1 MKKAIKCGKLFDSDK
16 GVALDNMLV
25 LVEDKEVKEVLPCPD
40 QLPEGYEVID
50 LSDSFVMAG
59 LIDAHVHL
67 TSSGTN
73 ADLRSSTHSLLGDIV
88 LQAADNAKKNLMA
101 GFTTVRDCG
110 GTGYAA
116 VSVRNAVKKGLI
128 VGSRVYAS
136 GGGIGSTGG
145 HGDLQMNP
153 YISSSMATPPIDSP
167 YEARKLARY
176 EIKHGADFLK
186 CMATGGVMS
195 EGTTLGAAQLTVD
208 ELEAIVEIANMYG
221 VHTAAHAHG
230 TEGIKNAARAGITS
244 IEHGMI
250 LDQEAID
257 IFLEKG
263 TYQVPTIIAAER
275 IIVCGPEMGL
285 GQWMIDKAKTAY
297 DHHHWGITEGIR
309 LGVKHAFGTDA
320 GTPSNFHGKQG
331 YEFELMTTFGFT
343 PVQALVSA
351 TKVNAELLKND
362 KLGNVAPGKLADIVA
377 FPGNPLEDIKVMTNC
392 TFVMKEGVVYKS

>member
-25 LVEDKEVKEVLPCPD
+25 LVEDTEVKEVLPCPD

-250 LDQEAID
+250 LDREAID

-343 PVQALVSA
+343 PTQALVAA

-362 KLGNVAPGKLADIVA
+362 KLGN
-377 FPGNPLEDIKVMTNC
+377 
-392 TFVMKEGVVYKS
+392 